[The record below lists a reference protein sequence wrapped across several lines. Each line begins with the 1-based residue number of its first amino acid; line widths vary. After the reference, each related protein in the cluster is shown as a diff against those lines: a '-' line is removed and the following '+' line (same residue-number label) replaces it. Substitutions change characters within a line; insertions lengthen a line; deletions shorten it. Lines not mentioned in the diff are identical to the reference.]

1 MPGASRDLLGEL
13 INRLTGRGRESVRA
27 RWCAF
32 RGNEGNDS
40 RFITA
45 REIHGFGRA
54 RAPKAFLRRDLFS
67 PGEETEEA
75 FGLMASTRSW
85 RRNSF
90 NSDLPAIRD
99 RSFTGRIPFR
109 SLAARH
115 NFDTAPP
122 SRHRIFF
129 SSKRIEFTI
138 LLHRIVVTS
147 FLSFPRI
154 YLICEIYGREGGL
167 NIRKYLIQRGYV
179 HFEYNVS
186 R

>member
-1 MPGASRDLLGEL
+1 M
-13 INRLTGRGRESVRA
+13 RA

-99 RSFTGRIPFR
+99 RSFTGRIPFC
-109 SLAARH
+109 SLAALL
-115 NFDTAPP
+115 TAIISIP
-122 SRHRIFF
+122 
-129 SSKRIEFTI
+129 
-138 LLHRIVVTS
+138 LHRHVIAS
-147 FLSFPRI
+147 FFPRRGSNSQFYYIESSLLSFPFFPA
-154 YLICEIYGREGGL
+154 YLFNLRLHGKGGGL
-167 NIRKYLIQRGYV
+167 NIRKYLIQRGYYV